1 MATSIHWDA
10 AVRQDLASRGIDQST
25 GIYGEH
31 KVQLGTGS
39 PIRLDEIKSAPVPYA
54 GFNRVKKVERGKE
67 GIRVNSRAALKALY
81 SRTGTL
87 DAGALLS
94 ALKAM

>member
-39 PIRLDEIKSAPVPYA
+39 PICLDEIKSAPVPYA

-67 GIRVNSRAALKALY
+67 GIRVNSRAA
-81 SRTGTL
+81 R
-87 DAGALLS
+87 
-94 ALKAM
+94 